1 MSAPRVIG
9 LTGGIAA
16 GKSQVAAL
24 LRARGAAIVD
34 ADLVAREVVQ
44 PGQAAYQDIVD
55 YFGPSVL
62 HDDGSIDRKRLG
74 AKVFAA
80 PEARAALGRITH
92 PRIAAASQQQI
103 AALAHAGAS
112 IVFYEAAL
120 LVENQI
126 HRGLDALVVV
136 TTDDATQLQRLMTRD
151 GLSLAEAQARVAAQ
165 MPQATKAALATWVIE
180 NRGDLTALAQRVAE
194 VVAAIEAKFGPL
206 RPGPSAR

>member
-1 MSAPRVIG
+1 MSSPRVIG

-44 PGQAAYQDIVD
+44 PGQPAYDDIVN
-55 YFGPSVL
+55 YFGTNVL

-74 AKVFAA
+74 AKVFTS

-92 PRIAAASQQQI
+92 PRIGAASQMHI
-103 AALAHAGAS
+103 AALARAGAN

-120 LVENQI
+120 LVENQL
-126 HRGLDALVVV
+126 HRGLDALIVV
-136 TTDDATQLQRLMTRD
+136 TTDDATQLQRIMTRD
-151 GLSLAEAQARVAAQ
+151 GLSQVDAQARIAAQ
-165 MPQATKAALATWVIE
+165 LPQATKAALATWVIE
-180 NRGDLTALAQRVAE
+180 NHGDLVNLAQRVAE
-194 VVAAIEAKFGPL
+194 VVTAIETAFGPL
-206 RPGPSAR
+206 RTGPP

>member
-1 MSAPRVIG
+1 M
-9 LTGGIAA
+9 
-16 GKSQVAAL
+16 
-24 LRARGAAIVD
+24 
-34 ADLVAREVVQ
+34 
-44 PGQAAYQDIVD
+44 
-55 YFGPSVL
+55 L